1 MISSLSSLFKKPA
14 AGIKLH
20 LQLSQYLS
28 FLGIKYIN
36 LLQILLSILPTVEI
50 LELLI
55 MAAAILLP
63 LVGFG
68 TSSHQSGGGGGGGVK
83 KCFFLLTAPI
93 SLAYVV
99 MTMLYRWHLNAT
111 IHTWLAMRGKVPL
124 ISQFSPTTKEKSE
137 AMKGVK
143 TTKRSSPSPHQP
155 LYPTQLAVSSLL
167 FMPCVLT
174 LPTTAWYYAFWSIV
188 QLLYHVPLLAATV
201 VMGLVFDSSKGILD
215 VLYQWVHGHVFTIY
229 N

>member
-1 MISSLSSLFKKPA
+1 
-14 AGIKLH
+14 LH

-36 LLQILLSILPTVEI
+36 LLQILFSSLPTVEI
-50 LELLI
+50 LELLV

-68 TSSHQSGGGGGGGVK
+68 TRNHQSGGGGAAVK

-93 SLAYVV
+93 TLADVV
-99 MTMLYRWHLNAT
+99 MTMLYRWHFNAT

-124 ISQFSPTTKEKSE
+124 ISQFSSTKEKSE

-143 TTKRSSPSPHQP
+143 TTKGSSPSPHQP

-188 QLLYHVPLLAATV
+188 QLLYHVPLMAVTV
-201 VMGLVFDSSKGILD
+201 VMGLVFDPSKVVCFDSSKGILD

-229 N
+229 NY